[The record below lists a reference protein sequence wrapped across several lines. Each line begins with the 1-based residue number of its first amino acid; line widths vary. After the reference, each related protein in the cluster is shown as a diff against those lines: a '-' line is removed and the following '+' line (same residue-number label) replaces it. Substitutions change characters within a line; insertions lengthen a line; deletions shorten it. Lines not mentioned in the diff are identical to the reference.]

1 MKDDVKFYVF
11 AIGPIMLV
19 LWLLIGLAKDFV
31 FSTLLIIVAIIGS
44 ILVVK
49 YLEWVCDYI
58 DNNENKK

>member
-19 LWLLIGLAKDFV
+19 LWLLIGLANDFV

-44 ILVVK
+44 IIIVK
-49 YLEWVCDYI
+49 YLEWVCNYI
-58 DNNENKK
+58 DNNED

>member
-44 ILVVK
+44 IIVVK
-49 YLEWVCDYI
+49 YLEWVCNYI
-58 DNNENKK
+58 DNKED

>member
-44 ILVVK
+44 IIVVK
-49 YLEWVCDYI
+49 YLIWVCNYF
-58 DNNENKK
+58 DNKEE

>member
-11 AIGPIMLV
+11 VLGPIMLV

-44 ILVVK
+44 IIFVK
-49 YLEWVCDYI
+49 YLEWVCNYF
-58 DNNENKK
+58 DNKEE

>member
-44 ILVVK
+44 IIIVK
-49 YLEWVCDYI
+49 YLEWVCNYI
-58 DNNENKK
+58 DNNED

>member
-31 FSTLLIIVAIIGS
+31 FSTLLIIVAIIGL
-44 ILVVK
+44 IIIVK
-49 YLEWVCDYI
+49 YLEWVCNYI
-58 DNNENKK
+58 DNNED